1 MDLDSLRCFDA
12 VATTLNF
19 RAASKRVHL
28 SPTALSD
35 RIRRLEEDLGVRLFE
50 RTTRTVRV
58 TDAGHSLLPMAREI
72 LDASKRL
79 MAAASGSEIH
89 APPYE
94 LFIGTRYELGLSW
107 LCPSLTRLRRSTPER
122 TLHLY
127 FGDSPDLMARLD
139 RGDVDAVVAS
149 VRLTRPKL
157 QYAALHPEEYVFVG
171 RPGTKIRSAADAENL
186 TLVDASSDLP
196 LFRYFLDAVDDSAPW
211 PFRAI
216 EYMGG
221 IGAIRL
227 RVLEGERVAVLP
239 RYFVAKDLKDRRLV
253 PLMRKTKLRSD
264 AFRLIWRAGHPRAAE
279 LLSLAE
285 QLRTIPL
292 K

>member
-1 MDLDSLRCFDA
+1 MDFDSLRCFDA

-19 RAASKRVHL
+19 RAAAKRVHL

-35 RIRRLEEDLGVRLFE
+35 RIRRLEDELGSQLFA
-50 RTTRTVRV
+50 RTTRSVRL
-58 TDAGHSLLPMAREI
+58 TDSGRALLPMAREV
-72 LDASKRL
+72 LSATERL
-79 MAAASGSEIH
+79 RAAAGGSELET
-89 APPYE
+89 PPYE

-107 LCPSLTRLRRSTPER
+107 LCPALTSLRKQSPER

-139 RGDVDAVVAS
+139 RGDVDAVVSS

-157 QYAALHPEEYVFVG
+157 AYAALHPEHYVFVG
-171 RPGTKIRSAADAENL
+171 RPGLRVRSAADAAPL

-196 LFRYFLDAVDDSAPW
+196 LFRYFLDAVEDSSPW
-211 PFRAI
+211 PFRSV

-227 RVLEGERVAVLP
+227 RVLEGKRVAVLP
-239 RYFVAKDLKDRRLV
+239 KYFVAEDLKKKRLV
-253 PLMRKTKLRSD
+253 PLMRRTKLRSD
-264 AFRLIWRAGHPRAAE
+264 AFRLIWRQGHPRADE
-279 LLSLAE
+279 LLRLAE
-285 QLRTIPL
+285 QLRRIPL
-292 K
+292 R